1 MLPQRIIRG
10 REGQIRWAYYVAAGV
25 EGFSLLQHTTP
36 PPRPGVRPKWTLSAR
51 IVGADKFKMAQRPL
65 LFVTIAKEKR
75 WLFQI
80 EDFRITGDH
89 LTATLGPRE
98 DY

>member
-1 MLPQRIIRG
+1 MERPRYIRG
-10 REGQIRWAYYVAAGV
+10 REAQIRWAYYVAAGV
-25 EGFSLLQHTTP
+25 EGWTVLQQ

-51 IVGADKFKMAQRPL
+51 IVGSDKFKMAQRPL
-65 LFVTIAKEKR
+65 LFVTVVKEQR

-80 EDFRITGDH
+80 EEFRIEGDRM
-89 LTATLGPRE
+89 TATLGPRE